1 MVIKNL
7 SPDGGGFAMTFGW
20 LLAML
25 MWTAPLGPWA
35 VAQPAAAPETKYDEM
50 PVNTNLKRNT
60 AKVNQMLSE
69 GKFDAGGQQMFDD
82 FYQQFLLPQWTHDLT
97 NLPKF
102 RHDLANQLRKKNAGA
117 PTTVHDH
124 LNSLLLEFMQKLA
137 AGNYHPVARVNA
149 MLMIGDLNRV
159 EQPPTPLPEALTA
172 MIAAVQSR
180 QLSDAVRAV
189 AMVGIKRHLA
199 TGTVDEDARKAL
211 TAAMLKVASDP
222 LPRGP
227 ARDGREWILR
237 QALDVLGR
245 LGTVGDGNAVFTLLA
260 KALADEKLPLQTR
273 MAAADAL
280 GRLNYTGTSGIN
292 AADMAAVLGQ
302 FAIDVCTDE
311 VRQAKASGEPVSRQ
325 RIAER
330 LGAALAALAGGEDGN
345 HKGIG
350 SLAGDANQQASL
362 AELQKNIE
370 SMTNR
375 LSDKQNENE
384 NLSGAVEELQTK
396 LEAWLKKKG

>member
-1 MVIKNL
+1 
-7 SPDGGGFAMTFGW
+7 
-20 LLAML
+20 
-25 MWTAPLGPWA
+25 
-35 VAQPAAAPETKYDEM
+35 
-50 PVNTNLKRNT
+50 
-60 AKVNQMLSE
+60 
-69 GKFDAGGQQMFDD
+69 
-82 FYQQFLLPQWTHDLT
+82 
-97 NLPKF
+97 
-102 RHDLANQLRKKNAGA
+102 
-117 PTTVHDH
+117 
-124 LNSLLLEFMQKLA
+124 
-137 AGNYHPVARVNA
+137 
-149 MLMIGDLNRV
+149 
-159 EQPPTPLPEALTA
+159 
-172 MIAAVQSR
+172 
-180 QLSDAVRAV
+180 
-189 AMVGIKRHLA
+189 
-199 TGTVDEDARKAL
+199 
-211 TAAMLKVASDP
+211 
-222 LPRGP
+222 
-227 ARDGREWILR
+227 
-237 QALDVLGR
+237 
-245 LGTVGDGNAVFTLLA
+245 VGDGNAVFTLVA